1 MRCNLCQSK
10 KTIKKLTIKTRDRF
24 EIASKVNGKNYTR
37 FWYKCNNCLVLF
49 NVQKL
54 VNKKKLQ
61 KISKNYFKIDFPNL
75 TPEKRF
81 KNIINLANKDSD
93 NYYRVKRV
101 AKFLSKTRKHSKL
114 LDFGAGLGIF
124 LFKLIKLKF
133 KNHNKWNFFSFEP
146 DISNKK
152 LIKKNIFI
160 KNIDKNIFKKKN
172 YYDFI
177 TLNKVLEHIEKPI
190 ELLTRLRS
198 ILKDGAVIYIE
209 VPHISGALKK
219 NDSSLVSLH
228 YNIFSKA
235 SLEFISFK
243 LNFNI
248 LDLKIIS
255 EPSKKKT
262 IYAFM
267 KVNKNV
273 R

>member
-10 KTIKKLTIKTRDRF
+10 KTVKQLTIKTRDRF
-24 EIASKVNGKNYTR
+24 EIASKVNGKNYSR
-37 FWYKCNNCLVLF
+37 SWYKCNACLVLF

-75 TPEKRF
+75 TPEQRF
-81 KNIINLANKDSD
+81 KNIINLKNKKSD

-101 AKFLSKTRKHSKL
+101 AKFLPKTKKHSKF

-124 LFKLIKLKF
+124 LFKLINLRF
-133 KNHNKWNFFSFEP
+133 KNHNKWSFFSFEP

-152 LIKKNIFI
+152 LLKKNIAI

-190 ELLTRLRS
+190 EFLTKLRS

-209 VPHISGALKK
+209 VPHISGSLKK

-228 YNIFSKA
+228 YNIYSKA
-235 SLEFISFK
+235 SLEFISYK
-243 LNFNI
+243 LNFDI
-248 LDLKIIS
+248 LDLKIIT

-262 IYAFM
+262 IFAFM
-267 KVNKNV
+267 KVRKNV